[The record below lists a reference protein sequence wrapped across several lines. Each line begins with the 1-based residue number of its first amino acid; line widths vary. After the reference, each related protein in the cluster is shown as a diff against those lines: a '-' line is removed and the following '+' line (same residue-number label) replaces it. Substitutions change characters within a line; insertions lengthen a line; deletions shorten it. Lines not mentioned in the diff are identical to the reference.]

1 MALASTC
8 PYLTYTMGFKI
19 GNDDIPDPSSFSGK
33 ESDLDTSGERDA
45 TGYLHRNRVSTKHP
59 LSIEYKNI
67 PWDVITEL
75 CAMMMSDKFSFT
87 FPNPFAAGGTMTI
100 QAYAGDRDFT
110 AVWSPENG
118 IWIGDLK
125 VSIIEY

>member
-1 MALASTC
+1 MALSSNC

-19 GNDDIPDPSSFSGK
+19 GNTGIPDPASFTGK
-33 ESDLDTSGERDA
+33 ESDLDTSGERDS
-45 TGYLHRNRVSTKHP
+45 TGYLHRNRVATKHP

-67 PWDVITEL
+67 PWSAIVEL
-75 CAMMMSDKFSFT
+75 CGMMMNSKFSFT
-87 FPNPFAAGGTMTI
+87 FPNPFSGGQTMTI
-100 QAYAGDRDFT
+100 QAYAGDREFS

-118 IWIGDLK
+118 IWLGDLK